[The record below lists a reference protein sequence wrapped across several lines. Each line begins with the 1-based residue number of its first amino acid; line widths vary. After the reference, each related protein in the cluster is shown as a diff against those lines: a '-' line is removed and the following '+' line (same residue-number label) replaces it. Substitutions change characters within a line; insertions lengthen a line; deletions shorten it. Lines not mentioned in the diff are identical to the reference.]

1 LQQSEYS
8 IQGKF
13 STIKTINLIY
23 REGMLGYAITIM
35 IVGTLT
41 SLVGG
46 WIKGPNW
53 PRPVLIGLFLTFLG
67 ATAALMYV
75 QMSSPQPNDT
85 SSPVATP
92 TRIALS
98 DKSPVRVWWLG
109 QGDTIQIQWDPADSD
124 EVHSYSVDI
133 YGMAP
138 IRNYYNLGYRIG
150 EELIRQMMAMYL
162 VLLTLYLTRVM
173 AIWFL
178 MLVTFIIFQRETY
191 QLVN

>member
-1 LQQSEYS
+1 
-8 IQGKF
+8 
-13 STIKTINLIY
+13 
-23 REGMLGYAITIM
+23 MLGYAITIM

-75 QMSSPQPNDT
+75 QISSPQPNDT

-150 EELIRQMMAMYL
+150 EELRTSDTANPVAEMNEKLSDFGDSETVDYEE
-162 VLLTLYLTRVM
+162 TWRVC
-173 AIWFL
+173 
-178 MLVTFIIFQRETY
+178 VTAYRYTPDPDVGPKIIQGTERCSDPF
-191 QLVN
+191 VIPKN

>member
-1 LQQSEYS
+1 
-8 IQGKF
+8 
-13 STIKTINLIY
+13 
-23 REGMLGYAITIM
+23 
-35 IVGTLT
+35 
-41 SLVGG
+41 
-46 WIKGPNW
+46 
-53 PRPVLIGLFLTFLG
+53 
-67 ATAALMYV
+67 MYV
-75 QMSSPQPNDT
+75 QISSPQPNDT

-150 EELIRQMMAMYL
+150 EELR
-162 VLLTLYLTRVM
+162 TRDTANPVAEM
-173 AIWFL
+173 NEKLSDFGDSETVDYEETWRVC
-178 MLVTFIIFQRETY
+178 VTAHRYTPDPDVGPKIIQGTERCSDPF
-191 QLVN
+191 VIPKN